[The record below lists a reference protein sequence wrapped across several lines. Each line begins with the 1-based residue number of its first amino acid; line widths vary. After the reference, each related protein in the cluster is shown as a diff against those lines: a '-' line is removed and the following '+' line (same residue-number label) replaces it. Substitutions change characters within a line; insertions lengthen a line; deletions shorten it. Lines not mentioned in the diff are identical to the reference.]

1 MPLWLI
7 PLLAWPWISH
17 DVLLHVCIR
26 QAGSWQQL
34 YEKAEAQ
41 RPLLKSFPAQG
52 ITKLR
57 MFVLRVSNPLKTM
70 CGYIGSLDILV
81 IALEQQLCAILNWT
95 LSVCSTIRHIYR
107 AYKLTSQIVHGVLW
121 EKNLRNVM
129 SPTSLRHWEPAKT
142 CKALSSQ
149 KSCAILASI
158 CSTDSVFKS
167 QVLQILLS
175 RCTTTETQSSDLC
188 VCVCARRVWTHDK
201 TLNDESLWWSC
212 VLHKKQ
218 VVSCNVLSIELQS
231 WVPYVHLSKI
241 PTDTSSVQIYYTD
254 HLKQHRWKR
263 SLKYYPVEVL
273 WGQLG
278 KKSKEHG
285 STKRT

>member
-1 MPLWLI
+1 MK
-7 PLLAWPWISH
+7 
-17 DVLLHVCIR
+17 
-26 QAGSWQQL
+26 
-34 YEKAEAQ
+34 KAEAQ

-121 EKNLRNVM
+121 EKNSRNVM
-129 SPTSLRHWEPAKT
+129 SPTSLWHWEPAKT

-175 RCTTTETQSSDLC
+175 RCTTTERQSSDLC
-188 VCVCARRVWTHDK
+188 VCVCARAESGHMTKPKMMSLSDGLVYYIRNKLSHAVSWA
-201 TLNDESLWWSC
+201 LNCNLEFPMYISAKSQLTQ
-212 VLHKKQ
+212 Q
-218 VVSCNVLSIELQS
+218 VSRSI
-231 WVPYVHLSKI
+231 
-241 PTDTSSVQIYYTD
+241 TQIT
-254 HLKQHRWKR
+254 
-263 SLKYYPVEVL
+263 
-273 WGQLG
+273 
-278 KKSKEHG
+278 
-285 STKRT
+285 